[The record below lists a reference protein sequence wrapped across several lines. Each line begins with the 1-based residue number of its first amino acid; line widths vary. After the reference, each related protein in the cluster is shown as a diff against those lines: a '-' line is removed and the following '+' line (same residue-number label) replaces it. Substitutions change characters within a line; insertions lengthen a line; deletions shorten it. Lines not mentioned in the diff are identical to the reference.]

1 MRFMTSGVPQL
12 NPTYWEVVQAVIE
25 FGYGVIICWMLNLVQ
40 LGIAFLLLAGS
51 EKMLPFV
58 YVLLAALGLVQIGYV
73 APLYRLL
80 RRKKRFHA
88 AHGLLTAACC
98 SLLVNAALDYHFFG
112 LRMFSFW
119 R

>member
-1 MRFMTSGVPQL
+1 M
-12 NPTYWEVVQAVIE
+12 VQAIIE

-40 LGIAFLLLAGS
+40 LGIAFLLLARS
-51 EKMLPFV
+51 EKALPLV
-58 YVLLAALGLVQIGYV
+58 YVLLTALGLVQVGYV

-80 RRKKRFHA
+80 RRKSRFYA
-88 AHGLLTAACC
+88 ARGLLTAACGT
-98 SLLVNAALDYHFFG
+98 LLINMALDYHFFG